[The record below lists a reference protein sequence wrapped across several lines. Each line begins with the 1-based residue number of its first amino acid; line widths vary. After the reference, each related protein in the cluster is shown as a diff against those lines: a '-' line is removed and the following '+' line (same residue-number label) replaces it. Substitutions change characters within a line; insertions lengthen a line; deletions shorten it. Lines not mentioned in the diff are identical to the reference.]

1 MSIVWL
7 VLGSVA
13 FALPPFAAIWVLAGF
28 SRQPVLGGPEQG
40 LPWRVRIADPIVARI
55 SYRTELIYSQIL
67 ARAARRRR
75 HDRPSTST
83 KPDAAPAA
91 AAMPSVRL
99 SEARDT
105 LTATG
110 AAAKVEAGV
119 APTGN
124 AGSAGEI
131 TAGDTGSTS

>member
-40 LPWRVRIADPIVARI
+40 APWRGAVADPIVARI
-55 SYRTELIYSQIL
+55 TYRAELMWSQIV

-91 AAMPSVRL
+91 AAMPNVLL
-99 SEARDT
+99 SDARG
-105 LTATG
+105 AT
-110 AAAKVEAGV
+110 V
-119 APTGN
+119 
-124 AGSAGEI
+124 
-131 TAGDTGSTS
+131 

>member
-1 MSIVWL
+1 MTIVWL
-7 VLGSVA
+7 ALGSVA
-13 FALPPFAAIWVLAGF
+13 FALPPFAAIWVLTGF

-40 LPWRVRIADPIVARI
+40 APWRLRVVDPIVARI
-55 SYRTELIYSQIL
+55 SCRIELTYSQIVV
-67 ARAARRRR
+67 RAARRRR
-75 HDRPSTST
+75 HDRTSTST
-83 KPDAAPAA
+83 RPDAAPAA

-99 SEARDT
+99 FDVRDT

-110 AAAKVEAGV
+110 AAANVEDGV